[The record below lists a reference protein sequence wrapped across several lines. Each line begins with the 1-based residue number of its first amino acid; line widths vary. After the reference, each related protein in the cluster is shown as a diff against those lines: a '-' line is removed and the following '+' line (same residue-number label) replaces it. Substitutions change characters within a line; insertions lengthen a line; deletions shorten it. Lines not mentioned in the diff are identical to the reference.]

1 MTARETELHARL
13 FPDTAGTRET
23 LTSLGTADAA
33 AALFDDADAEAEL
46 TTRCVSL
53 TSLPGMLVV
62 RYAAAGVAHRRHDHG
77 PLPPCRKY
85 VYRVGARADG
95 VHALTLMETFDGD
108 EYTRWNLVED
118 VVRACIFFA
127 VVIAVIGGVGFLA
140 GYATGTGAVTRV
152 VQRLFWWDIV
162 WMQIQCFRTTFMI
175 VFLEIRWILE
185 NGVPALA
192 RIAWY
197 GLTDP
202 VGALGQFSL
211 FYTHYMG
218 FLYRRIL
225 ASLACD

>member
-1 MTARETELHARL
+1 
-13 FPDTAGTRET
+13 
-23 LTSLGTADAA
+23 
-33 AALFDDADAEAEL
+33 
-46 TTRCVSL
+46 
-53 TSLPGMLVV
+53 
-62 RYAAAGVAHRRHDHG
+62 
-77 PLPPCRKY
+77 
-85 VYRVGARADG
+85 
-95 VHALTLMETFDGD
+95 
-108 EYTRWNLVED
+108 
-118 VVRACIFFA
+118 
-127 VVIAVIGGVGFLA
+127 
-140 GYATGTGAVTRV
+140 
-152 VQRLFWWDIV
+152 
-162 WMQIQCFRTTFMI
+162 MI

>member
-140 GYATGTGAVTRV
+140 GYATGTGAATRIV
-152 VQRLFWWDIV
+152 SMLFRCVRI
-162 WMQIQCFRTTFMI
+162 TFVA
-175 VFLEIRWILE
+175 VFTEIRWILE

-192 RIAWY
+192 GIAWY
-197 GLTDP
+197 LMTDP
-202 VGALGQFSL
+202 IGALDQLSTIAARFD
-211 FYTHYMG
+211 TVYMG